1 MDYIGGRGRI
11 EGKPDGTA
19 DAVLGGYQPWM
30 DIYGSMAL
38 PGAGNE
44 TGNALD
50 TATFYVMLKKHA
62 DASPDPKTGQNMEIS
77 AAYQIEAI
85 PAYVVEAE

>member
-1 MDYIGGRGRI
+1 M
-11 EGKPDGTA
+11 
-19 DAVLGGYQPWM
+19 LGGYQPWM

-62 DASPDPKTGQNMEIS
+62 EASPDPKTGQNTEIS
-77 AAYQIEAI
+77 AAYRIEAI
-85 PAYVVEAE
+85 PAYVVDAE